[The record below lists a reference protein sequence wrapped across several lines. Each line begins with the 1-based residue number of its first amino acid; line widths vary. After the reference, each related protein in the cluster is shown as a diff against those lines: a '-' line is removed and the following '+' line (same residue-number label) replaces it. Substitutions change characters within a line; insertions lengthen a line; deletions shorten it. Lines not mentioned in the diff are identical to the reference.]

1 MLPFIMVCVS
11 PLCYRY
17 LDSLEHQSL
26 NLKVH
31 VGELKD
37 YSPTTV
43 TNKFHNPFL

>member
-17 LDSLEHQSL
+17 MDSLEHQSL

-31 VGELKD
+31 VGELKG

-43 TNKFHNPFL
+43 TNKFHNPSL